1 MCVSR
6 HRKQEKSNIGWLF
19 QLAGKKKANL
29 FLSCMLSALS
39 AALSFAPYVCIY
51 FILRELLLTTDGLQG
66 ASVENVGGYAWLALA
81 AVIASLLLTFLSSL
95 LSHASAYTILFELR
109 MKFAEHISR
118 LPMGFHTTN
127 STGKLRKLMDDNV
140 EKIEMFIAHQLPDM
154 VGSLTS
160 PIVMLIV
167 LFLFDWRM
175 GLACLFPILLSF
187 VVQAVSISNP
197 KSREFMDT
205 FQNLQEK
212 MNNSAV
218 EYVRGI
224 SVVKAFNQTVSS
236 FRKFHDTIVQ
246 YRDCSI
252 QYTHSVKNAY
262 CAFIVL
268 LNSVFLFL
276 LPIGILI
283 GSRAPDYQAFAISFL
298 FYLVF
303 SMGVAGPI
311 SKLMYVFVQGFMVTS
326 SVKRI
331 RAVFDTPILETP
343 TTRRDIVGSEVS
355 FQNVSFSYDEEDM
368 RGTLHDVSFT
378 AQPGQVTAL
387 VGPSGSGKSTLA
399 QLIPRF
405 WDLSEGR
412 ISIGGISVADMELEQ
427 LMEQVSFVFQD
438 VFLFKKSILENIM
451 IGNEDAGEGEV
462 IAAAEA
468 AMCHEFIE
476 RLPDGYHTVLG
487 SQGTYLSGGERQRI
501 VIARA
506 LLKGAPIVILDEAT
520 AFADP
525 ENEQKIQLALE
536 KLMKGKTVIVIAHR
550 LSTIKNADKIVV
562 VDDGRI
568 VEQGTHDQLIDRGIK
583 YKHMWDVYSK
593 ALSWKLA

>member
-1 MCVSR
+1 MP
-6 HRKQEKSNIGWLF
+6 KQGKRRESVIGWLL
-19 QLAGKKKANL
+19 QLMGKKRAAL
-29 FLSCMLSALS
+29 FFSCILSAIS
-39 AALSFAPYVCIY
+39 AALSFVPYICVY
-51 FILRELLLTTDGLQG
+51 FILRELLEHTDNIRAISAG
-66 ASVENVGGYAWLALA
+66 AVGGYAWLALA
-81 AVIASLLLTFLSSL
+81 AVVAGLLLTFAASM
-95 LSHASAYTILFELR
+95 LSHASAYKILFELR
-109 MKFAEHISR
+109 MKFAEHISQ
-118 LPMGFHTTN
+118 LPMGFHTAN

-140 EKIEMFIAHQLPDM
+140 EKIELFIAHQLPDM
-154 VGSLTS
+154 AGSLAS
-160 PIVMLIV
+160 PVVMLVV

-187 VVQAVSISNP
+187 AVQAVSLSNP
-197 KSREFMDT
+197 GAREFMER
-205 FQNLQEK
+205 FQHLQEK

-224 SVVKAFNQTVSS
+224 SVVKAFNQTVFS
-236 FRKFHDTIVQ
+236 FRKFHGTILE
-246 YRDCSI
+246 YRDCAI

-262 CAFIVL
+262 CAFLVL
-268 LNSVFLFL
+268 LNSVFFFL
-276 LPIGILI
+276 LPAGILL
-283 GSRAPDYQAFAISFL
+283 GSRSPDYRAFAAAFL

-303 SMGVAGPI
+303 SMGISGPV
-311 SKLMYVFVQGFMVTS
+311 SRLMYVFVQGFMVIS

-331 RAVFDTPILETP
+331 KTVLDTPVLKTAAGRKALSGFGI
-343 TTRRDIVGSEVS
+343 S
-355 FQNVSFSYDEEDM
+355 FENVFFSYNAEDAC
-368 RGTLHDVSFT
+368 GTLQDISFT

-387 VGPSGSGKSTLA
+387 VGPSGSGKSTIA

-405 WDLSEGR
+405 WDISGGK
-412 ISIGGISVADMELEQ
+412 ISIGGVSVRDMELDQ
-427 LMEQVSFVFQD
+427 LLKLVSFVFQD
-438 VFLFKKSILENIM
+438 VFLFKKSILENIKL
-451 IGNEDAGEGEV
+451 GRENAGDGEA
-462 IAAAEA
+462 IAAARA

-487 SQGTYLSGGERQRI
+487 SKGTYLSGGERQRI

-506 LLKGAPIVILDEAT
+506 ILKDSPIVILDEAT

-562 VDDGRI
+562 VEDGRI
-568 VEQGTHDQLIDRGIK
+568 AEQGTHEELMRNGAR

-593 ALSWKLA
+593 ALTWKLA